1 MGKIFSYSNIDLVEN
16 LGFKNI
22 KISSF
27 DCASTGLLNEIVKR
41 SFDSIIIST
50 GATFN
55 REIKQASEILI
66 NSEKEFSMLHCVSI
80 YPTPVDQAHLS
91 RMNYLKRFS
100 KKVGLSDHSNPEK
113 NGNIIPA
120 VALYLGAEI
129 IEKHFTIL
137 EKDKTKD
144 GPVSANPSQLE
155 EIVKMAKMPRN
166 ELKQFIENNVD
177 DYRILLGMENRDLS
191 DGELLNRDYYQGRF
205 ATKRNNGEYHFN
217 WDCYEK
223 RSSK

>member
-1 MGKIFSYSNIDLVEN
+1 MTTIFSYSNIDLVEN

-66 NSEKEFSMLHCVSI
+66 NFEKEFSMLHCVSI

-100 KKVGLSDHSNPEK
+100 KKLV
-113 NGNIIPA
+113 
-120 VALYLGAEI
+120 
-129 IEKHFTIL
+129 
-137 EKDKTKD
+137 
-144 GPVSANPSQLE
+144 
-155 EIVKMAKMPRN
+155 
-166 ELKQFIENNVD
+166 
-177 DYRILLGMENRDLS
+177 
-191 DGELLNRDYYQGRF
+191 
-205 ATKRNNGEYHFN
+205 
-217 WDCYEK
+217 
-223 RSSK
+223 